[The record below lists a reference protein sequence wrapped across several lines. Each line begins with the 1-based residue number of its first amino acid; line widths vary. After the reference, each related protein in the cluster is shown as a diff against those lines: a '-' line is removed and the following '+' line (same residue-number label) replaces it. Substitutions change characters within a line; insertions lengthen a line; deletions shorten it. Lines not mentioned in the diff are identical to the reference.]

1 MRAGVYAISLNFKSN
16 GFNTSSGFKIRWDS
30 VFLPEPADDSE
41 KPMAGWY
48 FDPSNLAVRG
58 GLNENNAWDDDSIGH
73 LSFGWG
79 THTIAAGDRSI
90 AMGYDAQ
97 ALGYSSLCIGQGVS
111 SGYHS
116 IAIGK
121 INNALEGFSTTIGN
135 SCTAA
140 ERAVAMGS
148 QSTAGAVGSVALG
161 EKANALGNWSI
172 ALGRYTYARSEG
184 SVAIGY
190 NCDARALWSYA
201 FGRETVARA
210 NGSAVFGTWN
220 QCNTSG
226 GFVVGYWNDTIVSVT
241 NSTIET
247 APIFMIGNGT
257 NNNARS
263 NAMVVQRGGRVGI
276 GNSFP
281 SELLTVG
288 SGTGDAIRIGSVEKF
303 SDGGAQTM
311 SVNSAFV
318 PATDNS
324 FDLGLASF
332 RWDDIW
338 ATNGVIQ
345 TSDARDKENIIE
357 IESGLDKV
365 MQLRPVTYQWKE
377 GPDRSFQLG
386 LIAQEVQEI
395 IPGVVR
401 STNFV
406 RDEEGNVTEEPTER
420 LGMNYAAL
428 TPVLIKAVQELQ
440 VENVQLSKAVRQL
453 ETKNLQLKEALEIRI
468 AALERRIED

>member
-1 MRAGVYAISLNFKSN
+1 
-16 GFNTSSGFKIRWDS
+16 
-30 VFLPEPADDSE
+30 
-41 KPMAGWY
+41 
-48 FDPSNLAVRG
+48 
-58 GLNENNAWDDDSIGH
+58 
-73 LSFGWG
+73 
-79 THTIAAGDRSI
+79 
-90 AMGYDAQ
+90 
-97 ALGYSSLCIGQGVS
+97 
-111 SGYHS
+111 
-116 IAIGK
+116 
-121 INNALEGFSTTIGN
+121 
-135 SCTAA
+135 
-140 ERAVAMGS
+140 
-148 QSTAGAVGSVALG
+148 
-161 EKANALGNWSI
+161 
-172 ALGRYTYARSEG
+172 
-184 SVAIGY
+184 
-190 NCDARALWSYA
+190 
-201 FGRETVARA
+201 VARA

-226 GFVVGYWNDTIVSVT
+226 GFVVGYWNDTIVSLA
-241 NSTIET
+241 NSSIET
-247 APIFMIGNGT
+247 APLFMIGNGS

-276 GNSFP
+276 GNNGP
-281 SELLTVG
+281 TELLTVG
-288 SGTGDAIRIGSVEKF
+288 STTGDAIRIGSVEKF
-303 SDGGAQTM
+303 SDGGAQIM

-324 FDLGLASF
+324 FDLGLSNF

-406 RDEEGNVTEEPTER
+406 RDEEGNVTEEPFER

-428 TPVLIKAVQELQ
+428 TPVLIKALQEVQIEHLQ
-440 VENVQLSKAVRQL
+440 VQSETQERLNELSTIVESLKNEN
-453 ETKNLQLKEALEIRI
+453 ETLKEMLQTAIKCLDVTTTG
-468 AALERRIED
+468 AK

>member
-1 MRAGVYAISLNFKSN
+1 
-16 GFNTSSGFKIRWDS
+16 
-30 VFLPEPADDSE
+30 
-41 KPMAGWY
+41 
-48 FDPSNLAVRG
+48 
-58 GLNENNAWDDDSIGH
+58 
-73 LSFGWG
+73 
-79 THTIAAGDRSI
+79 
-90 AMGYDAQ
+90 
-97 ALGYSSLCIGQGVS
+97 
-111 SGYHS
+111 
-116 IAIGK
+116 
-121 INNALEGFSTTIGN
+121 
-135 SCTAA
+135 
-140 ERAVAMGS
+140 
-148 QSTAGAVGSVALG
+148 
-161 EKANALGNWSI
+161 
-172 ALGRYTYARSEG
+172 
-184 SVAIGY
+184 
-190 NCDARALWSYA
+190 
-201 FGRETVARA
+201 
-210 NGSAVFGTWN
+210 VFGTWN

-226 GFVVGYWNDTIVSVT
+226 GFVVGYWNDTIVSLA
-241 NSTIET
+241 NSSIET
-247 APIFMIGNGT
+247 APLFMIGNGS

-276 GNSFP
+276 GNNGP
-281 SELLTVG
+281 TELLTVG
-288 SGTGDAIRIGSVEKF
+288 STTGDAIRIGSVEKF
-303 SDGGAQTM
+303 SDGGAQIM

-324 FDLGLASF
+324 FDLGLSNF

-406 RDEEGNVTEEPTER
+406 RDEEGNVTEEPFER

-428 TPVLIKAVQELQ
+428 TPVLIKALQEVQIEHLQAQAVTQERLNELATT
-440 VENVQLSKAVRQL
+440 VESLKNEN
-453 ETKNLQLKEALEIRI
+453 ETLKEMLQTAIKCLDVTTTG
-468 AALERRIED
+468 AK